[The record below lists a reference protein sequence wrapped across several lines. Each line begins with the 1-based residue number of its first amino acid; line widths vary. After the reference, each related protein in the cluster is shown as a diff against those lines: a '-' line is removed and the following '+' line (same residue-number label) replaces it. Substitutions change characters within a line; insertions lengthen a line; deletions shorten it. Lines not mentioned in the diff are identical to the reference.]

1 MKEVAE
7 KLKMKSTEAAA
18 RWCIDKNIG
27 IMTLGKKKV
36 VSEFEFMLSFEKPLI
51 DILKLKWG
59 DNWFPYYEVYKN
71 EDVKM
76 YYDLKMNNHVSVR
89 TTSTFNPDVFLNEI
103 GYGLS

>member
-7 KLKMKSTEAAA
+7 KLKMKSVEAAA

-36 VSEFEFMLSFEKPLI
+36 VSEFEFRLSFEKPLI
-51 DILKLKWG
+51 DILKREWG
-59 DNWFPYYEVYKN
+59 DNWFAYYEVYKN

-76 YYDLKMNNHVSVR
+76 YYELKMNINNLVR
-89 TTSTFNPDVFLNEI
+89 TPSTFNPDSFFSEI
-103 GYGLS
+103 GYGKS